1 MADKLTEEALA
12 PQVLIRYD
20 ASSAVDLRAVT
31 DAARPTVGIRTGA
44 VWARAERDSIG
55 LELTYGAL
63 AILLRA
69 GTVLFDARAGTGLII
84 VLRGEAEVFSQGQP
98 VQTAIG
104 GEALSFD
111 SGARV
116 SAPSPIDAPELARDT
131 FVSLNLVL
139 DSLAGAEVR
148 LVDEAPG
155 PPAGPWT
162 TDGAAPSVEQPAPPA
177 ATVADR
183 EAPHD
188 EGTDDDEATH
198 DEGTEPSAADDSRP
212 DEGGPEAPTDAASD
226 GPAPSDEEMAAP
238 IGVDPGS
245 EPSGDVDDDPGPSD
259 GDVADDPGP
268 SAADAADDA
277 AAAAGDPA
285 SNGRARSGR
294 RPIDTGNARAEA
306 KRLRGRR
313 ARSRE

>member
-177 ATVADR
+177 ASVADR
-183 EAPHD
+183 EAP
-188 EGTDDDEATH
+188 H

-245 EPSGDVDDDPGPSD
+245 EPSGDADDDPGPSA
-259 GDVADDPGP
+259 GDADDG
-268 SAADAADDA
+268 A
-277 AAAAGDPA
+277 AAAAATPADDPTA
-285 SNGRARSGR
+285 NGRARSGR